1 LAPAVRLR
9 ALSHSR
15 RSDRRTRSDC
25 EYQIHQGEQGLSR
38 LKQALETCADDVIDA
53 LAAYV
58 PQSADVDAKLYEAMR
73 YSLMAGGK
81 RLRPFL
87 VLTSADLFDVP
98 RERAMPVA
106 AAIEMVHTY
115 SLIHDDLPAMDDD
128 DLRRGKPTCH
138 KQFDEASAI
147 LAGDAL
153 LTQAFEI
160 VARTDAHPDPAVRAE
175 ICYELAVAA
184 GAPGMVGGQVMDLAA
199 EAAAAPFDL
208 DTIIRLQNRK
218 TGALIRFSCEAGAVL
233 AGMAGDV
240 RACLKT
246 YAESIGLAFQ
256 IADDLLDHEGD
267 EAAMGKAVGKDA
279 AAGKATFVGLL
290 GVDGARAK
298 AEALV
303 AKAVAELAPF
313 GDRGELLRDVAQYII
328 DRKN

>member
-1 LAPAVRLR
+1 M
-9 ALSHSR
+9 
-15 RSDRRTRSDC
+15 
-25 EYQIHQGEQGLSR
+25 SR
-38 LKQALETCADDVIDA
+38 LKEALETCAADVIDA
-53 LAAYV
+53 LTSYV
-58 PQSADVDAKLYEAMR
+58 PQSTDVDATLYEAMR
-73 YSLMAGGK
+73 YSLLAGGK

-98 RERAMPVA
+98 RAQAMPVA

-153 LTQAFEI
+153 LTLAFEA
-160 VARTDAHPDPAVRAE
+160 VTDPEAHPDAAVRAN
-175 ICYELAVAA
+175 IACALAVAA

-199 EAAAAPFDL
+199 EASPEPFDL

-218 TGALIRFSCEAGAVL
+218 TGALIRFSCEAGAIL
-233 AGMAGDV
+233 AGEDGAA
-240 RACLKT
+240 RAALRA
-246 YAESIGLAFQ
+246 YAEDIGLAFQ

-290 GVDGARAK
+290 GADGARTR
-298 AEALV
+298 AEELIAD
-303 AKAVAELAPF
+303 AVAQLEPF
-313 GDRGELLRDVAQYII
+313 GARAELLRDVARYII